1 MAGNQELIK
10 KADIAL
16 SDLNSG
22 GKLNP
27 EQTNRFIRQLIDAP
41 TILNSVRTVAMTAP
55 TMNINK
61 IGFGSRILRAAVA
74 STPLVNTYDA
84 TVAGTGRASP
94 DISQV
99 QLTTKEVIAEIQIP
113 YDVLEDNVEG
123 GNIKASATTPAG
135 GLQGTLVDLLAE
147 RAALDLEEL
156 VVKGDTA
163 VVATDRYL
171 GLVDGYLKQITGSG
185 SNGVLV
191 DAGATTFSKDVI
203 KAGVKGMPDR
213 YLRDRSSMIHFV
225 SVDNETELR
234 DTYGNR
240 QTALGD
246 QHVQGALPLYV
257 FGSQVKGAAMMPAAN
272 GLYCNPNNLIFG
284 IQRNVQIEYDK
295 DIRSRVFIVVLTCR
309 VAVAIEEKTAVVKY
323 TNIG

>member
-1 MAGNQELIK
+1 MAGNKELIQ

-16 SDLNSG
+16 GDLSSG
-22 GKLNP
+22 GKLNN
-27 EQTNRFIRQLIDAP
+27 EQTNRFIRQIIDAP
-41 TILNSVRTVAMTAP
+41 TIINSVRTVAMTAP

-61 IGFGSRILRAAVA
+61 IGFGSRILRAAVS
-74 STPLVNTYDA
+74 STPLLNTYTTA
-84 TVAGTGRASP
+84 TSGTGRVKP

-113 YDVLEDNVEG
+113 YDVLEDNIEG
-123 GNIKASATTPAG
+123 GNVAAGPTTPAG

-147 RAALDLEEL
+147 RSALDLEEL
-156 VVKGDTA
+156 IVKGDTA
-163 VVATDRYL
+163 SGTDAYL
-171 GLVDGYLKQITGSG
+171 ALMDGYLKQITGTG
-185 SNGVLV
+185 NAGVLV
-191 DAGATTFSKDVI
+191 DAGAATFSKDVI

-213 YLRDRSSMIHFV
+213 FLRDRSSMIHFV

-246 QHVQGALPLYV
+246 QHVQGAMPLYV
-257 FGSQVKGAAMMPAAN
+257 FGSKVQGAAMMPAAN

-295 DIRSRVFIVVLTCR
+295 DIRSRLFIVVLTCR
-309 VAVAIEEKTAVVKY
+309 VAVAIEEATAVVKY